1 MGIMGRYATSNNVL
15 ETSIINNMG
24 ENSHNLPPGSVL
36 QHYTIQ
42 KTLNA
47 GGFGIVYLAVEQG
60 DNQLVVIKEYLPTRF
75 AARDENGRVMLLK
88 PEYMERFS
96 EGRKLFIHE
105 HNALKRLNHPA
116 IVHALDFFEDNNT
129 LYMVMNFAPGENLQV
144 VIRKHGCGLTENFLL
159 TVFPPL
165 LDGLRQVHNAS
176 MLHLDIKPGNIH
188 IQPGGLPVLLDFGA
202 VHRTDMSRQFQPKS
216 VITPGFSPI
225 EQYEHKGYIGPWTDI
240 YAVGATMRS
249 CIEGTA
255 PPDAKQRC
263 NHDTLRPAVTAFKRK
278 YSLELLKAID
288 WAMEIDPTLRPQKV
302 DNLLEVLNK
311 CVVDPVNPE
320 KPNTIFGRL
329 VDNLRWNKG
338 NW

>member
-1 MGIMGRYATSNNVL
+1 MNAKRAPNNVK
-15 ETSIINNMG
+15 EASIINNMG
-24 ENSHNLPPGSVL
+24 ENSHNLPPDTVL

-47 GGFGIVYLAVEQG
+47 GGFGIVYLAVEH
-60 DNQLVVIKEYLPTRF
+60 NSSQLVVIKEYLPTKI
-75 AARDENGRVMLLK
+75 ACRDENGHVMLVK

-105 HNALKRLNHPA
+105 GNAVKRLNHPA
-116 IVHALDFFEDNNT
+116 IVRARNFFEANNT
-129 LYMVMNFAPGENLQV
+129 LYMVMDFAPGENLQA
-144 VIRKHGCGLTENFLL
+144 VIRKHSGGLTENFLL

-225 EQYEHKGYIGPWTDI
+225 EQYEHQGYIGPWTDI

-249 CIEGTA
+249 CIEGSA
-255 PPDAKQRC
+255 PPDAKQRRER
-263 NHDTLRPAVTAFKRK
+263 DTMRPAVKAFKRK
-278 YSLELLKAID
+278 YSLPLLKAID
-288 WAMEIDPTLRPQKV
+288 WAMELDPTLRPQKI
-302 DNLLEVLNK
+302 DQLMDVLNK
-311 CVVDPVNPE
+311 CLLKSVNDD
-320 KPNTIFGRL
+320 KSNTMFSRL
-329 VDNLRWNKG
+329 VGNLPWNKG
-338 NW
+338 NL